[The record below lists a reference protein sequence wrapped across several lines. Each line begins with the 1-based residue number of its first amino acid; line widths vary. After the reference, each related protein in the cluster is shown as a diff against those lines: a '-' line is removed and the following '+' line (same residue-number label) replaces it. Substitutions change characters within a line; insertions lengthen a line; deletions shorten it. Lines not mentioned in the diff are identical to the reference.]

1 VIIFIYIVRG
11 VISVQFIF
19 ERLSIGFNTP
29 AELDAAAFFNH
40 ELSIRY
46 TPSENTRKV
55 TFVNF
60 KQVTDELPDNDC
72 YKIEITDT
80 RITFS
85 AQTIRGLIFAY
96 SHFLRK
102 CEFKE
107 NKIILNKDI
116 SGTYIP
122 EKSIRGHQ
130 VGYRTTPNTYD
141 AWTYNQYSNYYLD
154 MMAFTTNTCEH
165 MPYEKGVSKRN
176 CLMKYDEEEFLIE
189 ASRLADTID
198 MDVSIWHPN
207 CDDESIEDAVNK
219 RRELYKK
226 VPRIDYLFIPGGDPG
241 EYYADEFIERTKRI
255 SNALKESH
263 KNALVYPSAQAPHK
277 YHDWGDKLIEELE
290 KEPDEI
296 DGLIMGPNH
305 AFPMHELRA
314 KTPKKYPMRFYPDI
328 THNVRCEYPV
338 NFLNDDWHY
347 AFASTLSRE
356 SVNPRPVE
364 FHTLHRLFSHYNIG
378 SVSYSEGV
386 HDDLNKMVWSLL
398 EFDSTYP
405 LREAVSDY
413 VRYFFYGTD
422 TEYLTDAIFGLE
434 KNWEG
439 NPLNN
444 PSINNTYKAFWE
456 LKCDYPALSENW
468 RFLLLYFRACC
479 DKLVLERIKFEN
491 TLIDDAKYHLKKS
504 EIQKAKEI
512 LNTDYP
518 EFYNNLRSEIFEL
531 GEKLF
536 NLIGIQLDVEHYHT
550 DGWERGATLDTIDR
564 PVTDKLW
571 LLNRIAYCETLPEN
585 EQKGF
590 ISRLLNR
597 NSVKADE
604 YYYSVALHELVS
616 LGVKQDGEFYMNF
629 QGDRPSND
637 GSIPMSMLKVYD
649 HFSFRAKLGGFSDR
663 DYTLTVIYKEHST
676 EGTHQKITANGFTV
690 YEGESFGGE
699 RNEQFDK
706 ELLADGFF
714 CASYLIKREYFL
726 NGTLDLLI
734 TEDKKGIELCEFF
747 IK

>member
-1 VIIFIYIVRG
+1 M
-11 VISVQFIF
+11 QFIF
-19 ERLSIGFNTP
+19 EKLCII
-29 AELDAAAFFNH
+29 AENDIEVKASKYFIT
-40 ELSIRY
+40 ELNKRIVAI
-46 TPSENTRKV
+46 TETK
-55 TFVNF
+55 
-60 KQVTDELPDNDC
+60 TDILNVVFRQDNNLKDNDC
-72 YKIEITDT
+72 YNIIFSNN
-80 RITFS
+80 ILTFS
-85 AQTIRGLIFAY
+85 AKTIRGLIFAY

-102 CEFKE
+102 CEFKN
-107 NKIILNKDI
+107 NKIILTKDI

-122 EKSIRGHQ
+122 KRAIRGHQ

-141 AWTYNQYSNYYLD
+141 AWDYNQYFDYYLD

-189 ASRLADTID
+189 ASRLADTVD
-198 MDVSIWHPN
+198 LDVSIWHPN
-207 CDDESIEDAVNK
+207 LDDESIEEATQK

-241 EYYADEFIERTKRI
+241 EYYADEFVERIKRI

-277 YHDWGDKLIEELE
+277 YHDWGDKLIKELE
-290 KEPDEI
+290 KEPEEI

-314 KTPKKYPMRFYPDI
+314 KTPQKYPMRFYPDI
-328 THNVRCEYPV
+328 THNLRCEYPV
-338 NFLNDDWHY
+338 HFLNDDWHY

-364 FHTLHRLFSHYNIG
+364 FHTLHRLFSHYTAG

-398 EFDSTYP
+398 EFDDTYP
-405 LREAVSDY
+405 LNEAVSDY

-422 TEYLTDAIFGLE
+422 TESLTEAIFGLE

-439 NPLNN
+439 DPLNN
-444 PSINNTYKAFWE
+444 PSINSTFKAFCK
-456 LKCDYPALSENW
+456 LKSDYPALFENW

-479 DKLVLERIKFEN
+479 DKLVLERMKFEN
-491 TLIDDAKYHLKKS
+491 ALIEDAKYYLKNFD
-504 EIQKAKEI
+504 IQKAKEV
-512 LNTDYP
+512 LNTGYP
-518 EFYNNLRSEIFEL
+518 EFYNNLRTEISDL
-531 GEKLF
+531 GEELF

-550 DGWERGATLDTIDR
+550 DNWERGATLDTIDR
-564 PVTDKLW
+564 PVTDRLW
-571 LLNRIAYCETLPEN
+571 LLNRISYCKNLPEN
-585 EQKGF
+585 EKSAF
-590 ISRLLNR
+590 ITRLLNR
-597 NSVKADE
+597 NEVSADE

-629 QGDRPSND
+629 QGDRPNND
-637 GSIPMSMLKVYD
+637 GRMPMSMLKVYD

-663 DYTLTVIYKEHST
+663 DYTLTVIYKDHST
-676 EGTHQKITANGFTV
+676 KDTHQKITANGNIV

-699 RNEQFDK
+699 RNELFDN
-706 ELLADGFF
+706 EMLCEGFF
-714 CASYLIKREYFL
+714 SASYKINKEFFI
-726 NGTLDLLI
+726 NGTLDLVI
-734 TEDKKGIELCEFF
+734 TEETKGIEICEFF

>member
-1 VIIFIYIVRG
+1 M
-11 VISVQFIF
+11 QFIF
-19 ERLSIGFNTP
+19 EKICVIAENDVEVKASGYFINELNKRNVSIADNSQ
-29 AELDAAAFFNH
+29 DALNIVFMQD
-40 ELSIRY
+40 
-46 TPSENTRKV
+46 ENS
-55 TFVNF
+55 FEN
-60 KQVTDELPDNDC
+60 NDC
-72 YKIEITDT
+72 YNIILKNNTL
-80 RITFS
+80 TFS
-85 AQTIRGLIFAY
+85 AKTIRGLIFAY

-102 CEFKE
+102 CEFKN
-107 NKIILNKDI
+107 NKIILTKDI
-116 SGTYIP
+116 SGTHTP
-122 EKSIRGHQ
+122 KKAIRGHQ
-130 VGYRTTPNTYD
+130 IGYRTTPNTYD
-141 AWTYNQYSNYYLD
+141 AWDYNQYFDYYLD

-165 MPYEKGVSKRN
+165 IPYEKGVSKRN

-189 ASRLADTID
+189 ASRLADTVD
-198 MDVSIWHPN
+198 LDVSIWHPN
-207 CDDESIEDAVNK
+207 SDDESIEVATEK

-241 EYYADEFIERTKRI
+241 EYYADEFIERTKRF
-255 SNALKESH
+255 SEVLKEHH
-263 KNALVYPSAQAPHK
+263 KNAKVYPSAQAPHK

-290 KEPDEI
+290 KEPTEI

-338 NFLNDDWHY
+338 HFLNDDWHY

-364 FHTLHRLFSHYNIG
+364 FSTLHRLFSHYTVG

-398 EFDSTYP
+398 EFDENYP
-405 LREAVSDY
+405 LNETVRDY

-422 TEYLTDAIFGLE
+422 TEALTDAIFGLE

-444 PSINNTYKAFWE
+444 PSINSTYRAFCE
-456 LKCDYPALSENW
+456 LKHDYPALSTNW

-479 DKLVLERIKFEN
+479 DKLVLERMKFEKA
-491 TLIDDAKYHLKKS
+491 LIEDAKWHLKNCDV
-504 EIQKAKEI
+504 QKARTV
-512 LNTDYP
+512 LNTDFPGWYKD
-518 EFYNNLRSEIFEL
+518 LHKEIFDL
-531 GEKLF
+531 GETLF

-564 PVTDKLW
+564 PVTDRLW
-571 LLNRIAYCETLPEN
+571 ILNRLDYCESLPES
-585 EQKGF
+585 EQSSF
-590 ISRLLNR
+590 ITRLLNR
-597 NSVKADE
+597 NSVASDE
-604 YYYSVALHELVS
+604 YYYSVALHELVA

-629 QGDRPSND
+629 QGDRPDND
-637 GSIPMSMLKVYD
+637 GRMPMSMLKVYD
-649 HFSFRAKLGGFSDR
+649 HFSFRAKLGGFRDR
-663 DYTLTVIYKEHST
+663 DYTLTVIYKDHST
-676 EGTHQKITANGFTV
+676 KNSHQKITANGHIV
-690 YEGESFGGE
+690 YEGISFGGE

-706 ELLADGFF
+706 EMLCEGFLS
-714 CASYLIKREYFL
+714 ASYKINKEIFV

-734 TEDKKGIELCEFF
+734 TEETKGIEICEFF